1 MGAYSLQSCHSNMT
15 TKTKPLFLWF
25 LGNFPMKLGSRKM
38 PLFNLWLL
46 PGFDRVHL
54 FLVPQIPATFSKK
67 SIQQYPKGELLCLPS
82 YQISAPKRNS
92 ILSMS
97 YKRIEKIGNSLCLLD
112 QVGSCAFFL
121 FDEQS
126 SCNKI
131 IFPLTEFPVS
141 WERRRKIKSRL
152 YFSWK
157 GLSRLGPNN
166 AMDYSDV

>member
-15 TKTKPLFLWF
+15 TKTKPLLLWF

-67 SIQQYPKGELLCLPS
+67 SIQQYPKGKLLCLPS

-112 QVGSCAFFL
+112 QVGELRFFPFWWTKFMQQNNFSTDWISSQLGTKEKDQVSSL
-121 FDEQS
+121 FLL
-126 SCNKI
+126 KG
-131 IFPLTEFPVS
+131 PVTA
-141 WERRRKIKSRL
+141 W
-152 YFSWK
+152 
-157 GLSRLGPNN
+157 
-166 AMDYSDV
+166 AQ